1 MKKALIIGITGNFGY
16 QMALALQK
24 KGWSINALLR
34 DPTKAPGWL
43 PGQQVFCGS
52 ADCKQD
58 IETAANGCDV
68 IVYAANPAYHRWH
81 LEALQMLEP
90 VAQVAEENGQ
100 RILLPGN
107 VYNYAPANELIDEL
121 QTQTP
126 PTDKGEIRQ
135 KMEQRLKKAS
145 ENGATVTIVRAGDF
159 LGPNMHM
166 GWLDSILKNKR
177 GRYVLSIPHDE
188 KHIHFWSYLPDLCE
202 NAVSIIEKSS
212 GSFET
217 YHDPG
222 LRLAKS
228 DWASAFAANGLN
240 LSIRSLPWPL
250 FKLIGIFN
258 PVVREIIK
266 MRYLWQQPVL
276 LDGGKMQSLLGH
288 EIRSTNFDQVIAE
301 LIKTNETALESQN
314 ASLA

>member
-1 MKKALIIGITGNFGY
+1 MKKALIIGITGNFGS
-16 QMALALQK
+16 QMALAMQK

-34 DPTKAPGWL
+34 DPAKAPGWL
-43 PGQQVFCGS
+43 PAQQVFCGS

-58 IETAANGCDV
+58 IETAAEGCDV

-81 LEALQMLEP
+81 QEALQMLEP
-90 VAQVAEENGQ
+90 VAQVAEEIGQ

-107 VYNYAPANELIDEL
+107 VYNYSAGDKLIDEL

-126 PTDKGEIRQ
+126 PTDKGKIRQ
-135 KMEQRLKKAS
+135 KIEKRLKRAS

-166 GWLDSILKNKR
+166 GWLDSILKNKG

-202 NAVSIIEKSS
+202 NAVSILGKSG

-222 LRLAKS
+222 LSLTRR
-228 DWASAFAANGLN
+228 DWESAFAANGLN
-240 LSIRSLPWPL
+240 LAIRPLPWPM
-250 FKLIGIFN
+250 FKLIGIFS

-276 LDGGKMQSLLGH
+276 LDGRKMQSHLGP
-288 EIRSTNFDQVIAE
+288 ELRSTKFSQVIAE
-301 LIKTNETALESQN
+301 LIKTDETAVANQN